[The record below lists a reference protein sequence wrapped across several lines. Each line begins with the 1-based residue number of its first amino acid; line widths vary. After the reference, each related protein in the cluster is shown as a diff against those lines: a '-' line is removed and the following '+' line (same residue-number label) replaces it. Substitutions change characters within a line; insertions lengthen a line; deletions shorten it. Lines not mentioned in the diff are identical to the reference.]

1 MNCLRGD
8 DAMRAQT
15 QSLVHRVLLVVA
27 LLAIALGLVLGQAF
41 ITWLNATVLCLSC
54 IGIQ

>member
-1 MNCLRGD
+1 
-8 DAMRAQT
+8 MRMKQLFS
-15 QSLVHRVLLVVA
+15 QSRVLVNHLLLISA
-27 LLAIALGLVLGQAF
+27 LLAIAVGLILGQAF

>member
-1 MNCLRGD
+1 MLAPLR
-8 DAMRAQT
+8 
-15 QSLVHRVLLVVA
+15 LLVNRVFLVIA
-27 LLAIALGLVLGQAF
+27 LLAIVVGLFLGQSF

>member
-1 MNCLRGD
+1 
-8 DAMRAQT
+8 MRL
-15 QSLVHRVLLVVA
+15 QSQLFVHRVLLVVA
-27 LLAIALGLVLGQAF
+27 LLAIALGLALGQAF

>member
-1 MNCLRGD
+1 MGMGQMLFR
-8 DAMRAQT
+8 
-15 QSLVHRVLLVVA
+15 SRVLVNRVVLGIA
-27 LLAIALGLVLGQAF
+27 LLAIALGLALGQAL

>member
-1 MNCLRGD
+1 
-8 DAMRAQT
+8 MRSSSQLLISRT
-15 QSLVHRVLLVVA
+15 LLVVA
-27 LLAIALGLVLGQAF
+27 LLAIALGLILGQGF

>member
-1 MNCLRGD
+1 MPSRSRVLIN
-8 DAMRAQT
+8 
-15 QSLVHRVLLVVA
+15 RVLLVVA
-27 LLAIALGLVLGQAF
+27 LLSIALGIVLGQAL